1 MDLNNLERVLVPIDF
16 SELCF
21 KAIETALSIAP
32 PERIHLLHV
41 TPVASGLAW
50 AAGLHGA
57 ADDRARVEI
66 VRIRLERE
74 LDGHHL
80 QHAGMHVH
88 VRVGS
93 PSHEIVDFANNTNPD
108 LVIIGSHGRPRGVE
122 RLLLM
127 GSVAY
132 SIVRNT
138 HAPVLV
144 VR

>member
-21 KAIETALSIAP
+21 KAIHTALSIAP

-41 TPVASGLAW
+41 TAVAGGLAW

-57 ADDRARVEI
+57 ANDHASVEL

-74 LDGHHL
+74 LVGHKL
-80 QHAGMHVH
+80 DHAGMQVH

-93 PSHEIVDFANNTNPD
+93 PSHEIVDFANAMAPD
-108 LVIIGSHGRPRGVE
+108 LVIIGSHGQRGAVS
-122 RLLLM
+122 RLLM

-132 SIVRNT
+132 SIVRST

>member
-16 SELCF
+16 SELCC
-21 KAIETALSIAP
+21 KAIHTALSIAP

-57 ADDRARVEI
+57 ADDRARVEL

-74 LDGHHL
+74 LDGHKLEHS
-80 QHAGMHVH
+80 GMHVH

-93 PSHEIVDFANNTNPD
+93 PSHEIVDFANSMAPD
-108 LVIIGSHGRPRGVE
+108 LTIIGSHGRTGAVE
-122 RLLLM
+122 RLFM

-132 SIVRNT
+132 AIVRNT
-138 HAPVLV
+138 HSPVLV

>member
-1 MDLNNLERVLVPIDF
+1 MDLKNLERVLVPIDF

-21 KAIETALSIAP
+21 KAIHTALSIAP
-32 PERIHLLHV
+32 PDRIHLLHV

-57 ADDRARVEI
+57 ADDRARVEV
-66 VRIRLERE
+66 VRIRIERE
-74 LDGHHL
+74 LESHQLEHH
-80 QHAGMHVH
+80 GRHVH

-93 PSHEIVDFANNTNPD
+93 PSHEIVDFANGMKPD
-108 LVIIGSHGRPRGVE
+108 LVIIGSHGRSGAVAR
-122 RLLLM
+122 LLM

-132 SIVRNT
+132 SIVRNSR
-138 HAPVLV
+138 ASVLV

>member
-1 MDLNNLERVLVPIDF
+1 MDLNNLGRVLVPIDF
-16 SELCF
+16 TELCF
-21 KAIETALSIAP
+21 KAIHTALSIAP
-32 PERIHLLHV
+32 PEHIHLLHV

-57 ADDRARVEI
+57 ADDRARVEV

-74 LDGHHL
+74 LDGHRL
-80 QHAGMHVH
+80 EHAGMHVH

-93 PSHEIVDFANNTNPD
+93 PGHEIVDFANSTAPD
-108 LVIIGSHGRPRGVE
+108 LVIVGSHGRSGAVE
-122 RLLLM
+122 RLLM

-132 SIVRNT
+132 SVVRDT

>member
-21 KAIETALSIAP
+21 KAIHTALSIAP

-57 ADDRARVEI
+57 ADDRARVEL

-74 LDGHHL
+74 LDGHKL
-80 QHAGMHVH
+80 EHAGMHVH
-88 VRVGS
+88 VRVGT
-93 PSHEIVDFANNTNPD
+93 PSHEIVDFANSMSPNLTI
-108 LVIIGSHGRPRGVE
+108 VGSHGRSGAVE
-122 RLLLM
+122 RLLM

-138 HAPVLV
+138 HSPVLV

>member
-1 MDLNNLERVLVPIDF
+1 MDLNNLESVLVPIDF

-21 KAIETALSIAP
+21 KAIHTALSIAP
-32 PERIHLLHV
+32 PARIHLLHV

-57 ADDRARVEI
+57 ADDRARVEL

-74 LDGHHL
+74 LEGHKLEHT
-80 QHAGMHVH
+80 GMQVH

-93 PSHEIVDFANNTNPD
+93 PSHEIVDFANHMVPG
-108 LVIIGSHGRPRGVE
+108 LVIIGSHGRSGAVE
-122 RLLLM
+122 RLLM

-132 SIVRNT
+132 SVVRNT

>member
-16 SELCF
+16 SELCY
-21 KAIETALSIAP
+21 KALRTALSIAP
-32 PERIHLLHV
+32 PEKIHLLHI

-57 ADDRARVEI
+57 ADDKASVEV
-66 VRIRLERE
+66 VRMRLERE
-74 LDGHHL
+74 LDGHNLPHD
-80 QHAGMHVH
+80 GMHVH

-93 PSHEIVDFANNTNPD
+93 PSHEIVDFANNRMKPD
-108 LVIIGSHGRPRGVE
+108 LVIIGSHGREGTVE
-122 RLLLM
+122 RLLM

-132 SIVRNT
+132 SVVRNT
-138 HAPVLV
+138 RAPVLV

>member
-1 MDLNNLERVLVPIDF
+1 MDLNNLDRVLVPIDF

-21 KAIETALSIAP
+21 KAIHTALSIAP

-66 VRIRLERE
+66 VRIRLDRE
-74 LDGHHL
+74 LDGHALEHG
-80 QHAGMHVH
+80 GMHVH

-93 PSHEIVDFANNTNPD
+93 PSHAIVDFANSMEPD
-108 LVIIGSHGRPRGVE
+108 LVIIGSHGHTGAVGR
-122 RLLLM
+122 LLM

-132 SIVRNT
+132 SIVRST

>member
-1 MDLNNLERVLVPIDF
+1 MDLNNLESVLVPIDF

-21 KAIETALSIAP
+21 KAIHTALSIAP

-57 ADDRARVEI
+57 ADDRARVEL
-66 VRIRLERE
+66 VHVRLERE
-74 LDGHHL
+74 LQGHKLEHR
-80 QHAGMHVH
+80 GMHVH

-93 PSHEIVDFANNTNPD
+93 PSHEIVDFANNMRPS
-108 LVIIGSHGRPRGVE
+108 LVIIGSHGRSGAVE
-122 RLLLM
+122 RLLM

-132 SIVRNT
+132 SVVRNA
-138 HAPVLV
+138 HSPVLV

>member
-21 KAIETALSIAP
+21 KAIRTALSIAP

-57 ADDRARVEI
+57 ADDRARVEV
-66 VRIRLERE
+66 VRMRLDRE

-80 QHAGMHVH
+80 PHAGMHVH

-93 PSHEIVDFANNTNPD
+93 PAHEIVDFANSQDPD
-108 LVIIGSHGRPRGVE
+108 LVIIGSHGRTGTVE
-122 RLLLM
+122 RLLM

-132 SIVRNT
+132 SVVRNT

>member
-21 KAIETALSIAP
+21 KAIRTALSIAP

-74 LDGHHL
+74 LEGHDL
-80 QHAGMHVH
+80 PHAGMQVH

-93 PSHEIVDFANNTNPD
+93 PSHEIVDFANTQKPD
-108 LVIIGSHGRPRGVE
+108 LIIIGSHGRTGAVE
-122 RLLLM
+122 RLLM

-132 SIVRNT
+132 SVVRNA

>member
-1 MDLNNLERVLVPIDF
+1 MDLNNLESVLVPIDF

-21 KAIETALSIAP
+21 KAIHTALSIAP

-57 ADDRARVEI
+57 ADDRARVEL
-66 VRIRLERE
+66 VHIRLERE
-74 LDGHHL
+74 LQGHQLEHR
-80 QHAGMHVH
+80 GMHVH

-93 PSHEIVDFANNTNPD
+93 PSHEIVDFANNMRPG
-108 LVIIGSHGRPRGVE
+108 LVIIGSHGRSGAVE
-122 RLLLM
+122 RLLM

-132 SIVRNT
+132 SVVRNT